1 VVFKI
6 QDTERKILEIVSQ
19 AATKMQVPAY
29 VVGGYVRDRLLARAS
44 KDIDIVCVGS
54 GIELAQQVAGEL
66 HPVPRITIF
75 QRFGTAMI
83 KHRDIELEFVGARKE
98 S

>member
-1 VVFKI
+1 MVFKI

-19 AATKMQVPAY
+19 AAAKMQVPAY

-54 GIELAQQVAGEL
+54 GIELAQRVAGEL
-66 HPVPRITIF
+66 HPVPRITVF
-75 QRFGTAMI
+75 
-83 KHRDIELEFVGARKE
+83 
-98 S
+98 